1 MYPVAQGV
9 CEVIAVYMEVAR
21 PLWKE
26 VFHSHLLCMKRQ
38 GLWITYTNTL

>member
-26 VFHSHLLCMKRQ
+26 MFHSHLLCVVT
-38 GLWITYTNTL
+38 GVVNNLY